1 MSAIVEMFRDAAAP
15 GGRNRFSC
23 PLQTWELLW
32 ELGRAFGWTPKGTTY
47 VLPAKSTMGA
57 PARRNYQPGSVH
69 DHKHVEADD
78 AMAWARALE
87 VAKGSPHTAAMI
99 EARSAALADAGNLG
113 SQVLPGVIDEFIA
126 FAYAGAFEFAIWS
139 DAS

>member
-1 MSAIVEMFRDAAAP
+1 MTALVEMFRDAAAP

-47 VLPAKSTMGA
+47 VLPAKSTMEA